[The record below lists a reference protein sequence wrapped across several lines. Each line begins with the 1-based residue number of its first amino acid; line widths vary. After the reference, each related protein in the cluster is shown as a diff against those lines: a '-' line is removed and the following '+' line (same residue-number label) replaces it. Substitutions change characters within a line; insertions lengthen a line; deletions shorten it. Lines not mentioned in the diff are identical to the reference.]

1 MNNLSAY
8 LPVSEAFGALQFP
21 TFKKLLWSVHDH
33 VVPHERNNY
42 HPHVLSHRVLALLSI
57 LVIAVKIAGVTYVA
71 MGPASITEASAI
83 TSETIIS
90 LANSARS
97 ENGLGELTANGLLSK
112 AAQNKANDML
122 ARQYFAHNTPDGETP
137 WTFIKAVGY
146 SYSTAGE
153 NLAIDF
159 NEAENIQ
166 SAWMNS
172 PGHRANILNANFK
185 EIGIGIAKGT
195 YDNHQTTI
203 VVQMFGAPL
212 VSQVTLQEQ
221 PTAVAPAPAPV
232 TPAPTPIPTSPVT
245 QPTEVA
251 PVVPAPVPSQQPV
264 ATPAPAPVSNPIQ
277 IFDTKTSLQGNQLYL
292 EVTASDNAVKL
303 IAFFGE
309 KSIMLD
315 PLTAGVWK
323 GSIPLSSLGQFDN
336 LTVQAHDINGQMHQ
350 QPVAQFDQFI
360 NANYGDVESAQVTIF
375 GATFNPKVWE
385 EKTLLLILAGILTA
399 LGIAIAVKRH
409 VQHLSLIANTSFV
422 AMLIAMLLLV

>member
-221 PTAVAPAPAPV
+221 PTAVAPTPAPV
-232 TPAPTPIPTSPVT
+232 TPAPTPVPTSPVT